1 MADAK
6 ATEAAAEAAPVKN
19 DQSKLILIVVIGVLS
34 MVLVGGGVAS
44 FFLLREK
51 GADTEQTAEAEE
63 ADAEAADKTD
73 KADKEKEKDKK
84 SKDKGKK
91 GKDSAP
97 KGPALYVSLEPPFVV
112 NFVAGQ
118 PARFLQ
124 ITSQIMTRDPATA
137 QLLKDND
144 PLLRNDLLML
154 FATQTYEGI
163 SAAEG
168 KENLRKQALDAVR
181 NVVKSEG
188 GSPEHVEAVYF
199 TSIVMQ

>member
-6 ATEAAAEAAPVKN
+6 PAEGAESATVKSDN
-19 DQSKLILIVVIGVLS
+19 SKLILLAVIGLL
-34 MVLVGGGVAS
+34 MMILVGGGVAG
-44 FFLLREK
+44 FFLLRDK
-51 GADTEQTAEAEE
+51 ATDTAEVVAADSAEE
-63 ADAEAADKTD
+63 GESKASDSKASD
-73 KADKEKEKDKK
+73 KAKKEKNDKAKKAKDT
-84 SKDKGKK
+84 
-91 GKDSAP
+91 AP

-112 NFVAGQ
+112 NFAAGQ

-124 ITSQIMTRDPATA
+124 ITAQIMTRDPATSKV
-137 QLLKDND
+137 LKDND

-168 KENLRKQALDAVR
+168 KETLRKQALDTVR
-181 NVVKSEG
+181 RVVKAEG
-188 GSPEHVEAVYF
+188 GTPENVEAVYF